1 VNITES
7 QLSQQLRA
15 LGHRRLDMVS
25 DLAHEGE
32 NDGIGAALL
41 LALGS
46 RETNMRNIV
55 GDSGH
60 GRGWLQID
68 DRFHPEFLKTHRG
81 CDSGSFD
88 PTHPSAAP
96 KGRCPTL
103 TAGTIYAISLL
114 RANMRFARSKGVP
127 EEKVLRFA
135 IAAYNAGQGGALAGL
150 RAGDVDSRTTG
161 HDYSRD
167 VLGRKAAIAKILDR
181 MQVPA

>member
-1 VNITES
+1 MNITEA
-7 QLSQQLRA
+7 QLAQQLRA
-15 LGHRRLDMVS
+15 LGHRRLEMVS

-32 NDGIGAALL
+32 NDGIGVALL

-68 DRFHPEFLKTHRG
+68 DRFHAEFLKTHRG
-81 CDSGSFD
+81 CDSGSF
-88 PTHPSAAP
+88 TAAHASALP

-103 TAGTIYAISLL
+103 TAGTIYAIGLL
-114 RANMRFARSKGVP
+114 RANMRFARQNGVA
-127 EEKVLRFA
+127 EQKVLRFA
-135 IAAYNAGQGGALAGL
+135 ISAYNAGQGGALAGF
-150 RAGDVDSRTTG
+150 REGDSDRRTTG
-161 HDYSRD
+161 RDYARD
-167 VLGRKAAIAKILDR
+167 VLRRKAAIAKILER